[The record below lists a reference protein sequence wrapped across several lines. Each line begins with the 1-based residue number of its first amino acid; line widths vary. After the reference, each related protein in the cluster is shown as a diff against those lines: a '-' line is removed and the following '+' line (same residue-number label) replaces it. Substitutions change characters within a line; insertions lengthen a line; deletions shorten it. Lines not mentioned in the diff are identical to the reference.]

1 MALTLPAE
9 KTYAQ
14 MLQTLRSRC
23 GLHPT
28 IGDAPAL
35 NSILT
40 EAHEY
45 VYAQLDDGIPTE
57 STLTI
62 VVGVPNYEFES
73 NDGDPIARGSVQ
85 EVWIRQGDTSRV
97 PLSQGITHGMRA
109 DADLRSQPTH
119 YGTRMVDGELTF
131 EVWPTP
137 DKRYTLY
144 IKHNRIITR
153 FSEPTDKPC
162 VPEHLVLG
170 YAIAMGKSHYGKAD
184 ADVAGQSFKT
194 MLSSARAEQKE
205 NKRFLPPGAG
215 QSFAPYVVSTA
226 GGFRQIG

>member
-97 PLSQGITHGMRA
+97 PLSQGITHGTRA
-109 DADLRSQPTH
+109 DAELRSQPTNYVTH
-119 YGTRMVDGELTF
+119 
-131 EVWPTP
+131 
-137 DKRYTLY
+137 
-144 IKHNRIITR
+144 II
-153 FSEPTDKPC
+153 EN
-162 VPEHLVLG
+162 E
-170 YAIAMGKSHYGKAD
+170 YAIE
-184 ADVAGQSFKT
+184 V
-194 MLSSARAEQKE
+194 
-205 NKRFLPPGAG
+205 
-215 QSFAPYVVSTA
+215 
-226 GGFRQIG
+226 